1 MLTIVFVFI
10 IVPVQDGSIF
20 VLFLMRN
27 ILLVRIRV
35 LYTSTVPPTQAE
47 TRRTDHGVKTWFF
60 QFSVPGILR
69 SFYSKAVPANQVN
82 FKKTFLKHV
91 CHAKIYKIGSAK
103 MAIVLKMPEI
113 LNFKEYIFT

>member
-69 SFYSKAVPANQVN
+69 SFYSKAGPANQVN
-82 FKKTFLKHV
+82 FKKN
-91 CHAKIYKIGSAK
+91 I
-103 MAIVLKMPEI
+103 
-113 LNFKEYIFT
+113 FKTCLPCKKFKDWLGKNVNCSKNARNLEF

>member
-1 MLTIVFVFI
+1 MQKFYFKSNNIPLYNFMLTIVFVFV

-20 VLFLMRN
+20 VFFLMRN

-35 LYTSTVPPTQAE
+35 LYTSTVPATQAE

-69 SFYSKAVPANQVN
+69 SFYFKAGPANRAN
-82 FKKTFLKHV
+82 FQQQKTSLKHACMQKV
-91 CHAKIYKIGSAK
+91 KRLAR
-103 MAIVLKMPEI
+103 
-113 LNFKEYIFT
+113 